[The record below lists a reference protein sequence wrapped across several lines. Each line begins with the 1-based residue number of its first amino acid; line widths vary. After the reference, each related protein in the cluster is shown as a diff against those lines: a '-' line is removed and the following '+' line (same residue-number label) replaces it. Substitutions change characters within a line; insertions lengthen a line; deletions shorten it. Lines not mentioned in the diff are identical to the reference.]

1 MKCLKDCFS
10 SLLRK
15 GIFKIPSE
23 EQIEQLFEVE
33 HMDCEGTPFQFCL
46 GINDAVCEDNSNLNE
61 TESKTLF

>member
-15 GIFKIPSE
+15 GIFKMPSE

-33 HMDCEGTPFQFCL
+33 HMDCEGTPFQFGL
-46 GINDAVCEDNSNLNE
+46 GINDAVCED
-61 TESKTLF
+61 T